1 MTVEKFSHA
10 STLFSLT
17 INISKTEV
25 LYQSAPNTNPQEPTI
40 TIDGTRLKYIDS
52 FKYLESK
59 ISNDTYLDKEIAS
72 RINKASQALEP
83 ECLISITFASLQNR
97 KCTVLLWS

>member
-1 MTVEKFSHA
+1 MMIDKFSQT
-10 STLFSLT
+10 SKLLGLT
-17 INISKTEV
+17 ININKTEV
-25 LYQSAPNTNPQEPTI
+25 LYQPVPNTNSQESTI

-72 RINKASQALEP
+72 RISKASQALGRTRTRT
-83 ECLISITFASLQNR
+83 L
-97 KCTVLLWS
+97 K